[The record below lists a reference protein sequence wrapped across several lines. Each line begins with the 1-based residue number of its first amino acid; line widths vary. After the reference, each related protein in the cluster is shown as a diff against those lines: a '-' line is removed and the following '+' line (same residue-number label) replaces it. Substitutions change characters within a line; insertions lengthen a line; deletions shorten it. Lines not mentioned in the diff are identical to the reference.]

1 MVHASR
7 LLNKANGGEEI
18 VTLLKYVSAALAVS
32 FAFAVPVD
40 AQSARVLPADTIINV
55 TPTTELTSK
64 QMKEGDDVV
73 FQIANDVAE
82 NGTVFLRR
90 GLPVKAKITWKT
102 GKAIG
107 GKSAKFE
114 VSFLSVNANGK
125 SWQLKGKH
133 RQEGKGNTVAALLG
147 SMLVSGHSA
156 TMSPG
161 QIVTAFTAEP
171 IEG

>member
-1 MVHASR
+1 MIVAKYLPASF
-7 LLNKANGGEEI
+7 A
-18 VTLLKYVSAALAVS
+18 VSMLLAV
-32 FAFAVPVD
+32 PGY
-40 AQSARVLPADTIINV
+40 AQSGRTLPADTIINV
-55 TPTTELTSK
+55 TPTTEITSK
-64 QMKEGDDVV
+64 HMKEGDDVV

-82 NGTVFLRR
+82 NGIVFLRR
-90 GLPVKAKITWKT
+90 GSPVRAKITWKT

-114 VSFLSVNANGK
+114 VTFIDVNANGRT
-125 SWQLKGKH
+125 WQLKGKY
-133 RQEGKGNTVAALLG
+133 RQEGRGNTVAALLG

-171 IEG
+171 IVG

>member
-1 MVHASR
+1 MLLSKYMPAS
-7 LLNKANGGEEI
+7 
-18 VTLLKYVSAALAVS
+18 LAVS
-32 FAFAVPVD
+32 LAFAVPAV
-40 AQSARVLPADTIINV
+40 AQSAPVLPADTIINV
-55 TPTTELTSK
+55 TPTTELTTK

-73 FQIANDVAE
+73 FQIANDVSE

-90 GLPVKAKITWKT
+90 GTPVKAKISWKT

-114 VSFLSVNANGK
+114 VTFLSVNANGK
-125 SWQLKGKH
+125 TWQLKGKH

>member
-1 MVHASR
+1 MKTA
-7 LLNKANGGEEI
+7 
-18 VTLLKYVSAALAVS
+18 KYLPVALAAS
-32 FAFAVPVD
+32 MLFAMPAL
-40 AQSARVLPADTIINV
+40 AQSRPILPADTIVNL

-64 QMKEGDDVV
+64 KIKEGDDVV
-73 FQIANDVAE
+73 FQVANDVAE

-90 GLPVKAKITWKT
+90 GAPVKAKITWKT

-107 GKSAKFE
+107 GKSAKFD
-114 VSFLSVNANGK
+114 VTFISVNANGK
-125 SWQLKGKH
+125 TWQLKGKY

-147 SMLVSGHSA
+147 SILVSGHSA

>member
-1 MVHASR
+1 MLLEKLAPAAIVVSLLFANSAS
-7 LLNKANGGEEI
+7 
-18 VTLLKYVSAALAVS
+18 
-32 FAFAVPVD
+32 
-40 AQSARVLPADTIINV
+40 AQSGRVLPADTIINV

-90 GLPVKAKITWKT
+90 GAPVKAKITWKT

-114 VSFLSVNANGK
+114 VTFVSVNANGK
-125 SWQLKGKH
+125 TWQLKGKH

>member
-1 MVHASR
+1 MIVAKYLQIPFVLSALLASP
-7 LLNKANGGEEI
+7 LFAQGG
-18 VTLLKYVSAALAVS
+18 
-32 FAFAVPVD
+32 
-40 AQSARVLPADTIINV
+40 RVLPADTIINV

-64 QMKEGDDVV
+64 HMKEGDDVV

-82 NGTVFLRR
+82 NGIVFLRR
-90 GLPVKAKITWKT
+90 GSPVKAKITWKT

-114 VSFLSVNANGK
+114 VTFVDVNANGRT
-125 SWQLKGKH
+125 WQLKGKY

-171 IEG
+171 IAG

>member
-1 MVHASR
+1 MFVA
-7 LLNKANGGEEI
+7 
-18 VTLLKYVSAALAVS
+18 KYLPAMLVAV
-32 FAFAVPVD
+32 FPLGAPVF
-40 AQSARVLPADTIINV
+40 AQSSHVLPADTIINV

-64 QMKEGDDVV
+64 KMREGDDVV

-82 NGTVFLRR
+82 NGVVFLRR
-90 GLPVKAKITWKT
+90 GSPVKAKITWKT

-114 VSFLSVNANGK
+114 VTFVNVNANGRT
-125 SWQLKGKH
+125 WQLKGKY